1 MALNV
6 RHKGTVILMT
16 VFAIALLST
25 LVIGILQLNTE
36 EVQLMQ
42 NQVYAAEALAIAEAG
57 LNDAFYELRNDKD
70 WVAGFTDKSFAGGTY
85 TVVVT
90 GTYPTVNLKS
100 TGTSAQGYVAIVEL
114 DATIGGSFPYRV
126 RANRRSRR

>member
-1 MALNV
+1 
-6 RHKGTVILMT
+6 
-16 VFAIALLST
+16 
-25 LVIGILQLNTE
+25 
-36 EVQLMQ
+36 MQ
-42 NQVYAAEALAIAEAG
+42 NQIYAAEALAIAEAG

-70 WVAGFTDKSFAGGTY
+70 WAAGFTDKSFAGGMY

-90 GTYPTVNLKS
+90 GTYPTIGLKS